1 MSMFLKI
8 WRVLLLTRTNDD
20 NDAVLHDEDEGV
32 ENVEY

>member
-1 MSMFLKI
+1 MSMILKI
-8 WRVLLLTRTNDD
+8 WRVLLTRTNVD